1 MVYSWVPFDMVLPA
15 FLGLQP
21 IRANLADNTVLDE
34 GSPPITF
41 IVINFISSLPAPA
54 AGFPFSPAISLS

>member
-1 MVYSWVPFDMVLPA
+1 MIYSLVPFDMVSPA

-21 IRANLADNTVLDE
+21 NGAKLAYITALDG

>member
-1 MVYSWVPFDMVLPA
+1 MVYSWVPFDMVSPA

-21 IRANLADNTVLDE
+21 NAANLADNTALDG
-34 GSPPITF
+34 GSPPTTF

>member
-15 FLGLQP
+15 FLGLQTNG
-21 IRANLADNTVLDE
+21 ANLAYNTVLDE
-34 GSPPITF
+34 GSPPTTF

-54 AGFPFSPAISLS
+54 GFPFSPAISLS

>member
-1 MVYSWVPFDMVLPA
+1 MVSPA
-15 FLGLQP
+15 FLGLQTKG
-21 IRANLADNTVLDE
+21 ANLAYNAVLDE
-34 GSPPITF
+34 GSPPTTF